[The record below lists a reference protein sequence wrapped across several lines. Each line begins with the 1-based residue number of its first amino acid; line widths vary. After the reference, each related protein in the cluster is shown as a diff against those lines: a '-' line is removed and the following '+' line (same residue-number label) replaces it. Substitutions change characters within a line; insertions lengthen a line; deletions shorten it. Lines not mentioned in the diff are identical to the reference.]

1 MQMYMKFIL
10 EELKR
15 YKVVYVLLNMFIFSI
30 LYMFISDDEWF
41 GVNKIKD
48 IVKDEVTREKI
59 DEDKNMIESAKI
71 YEGYSNFSQ
80 FFVNEVK
87 TDVIAEIDKV
97 EKDVEIQFNQD
108 TIEKSLMEM
117 YFNRLYFSIVTG
129 CLLGY
134 GDIYPES
141 MRLKALVSIQALLTI
156 IIIVL

>member
-15 YKVVYVLLNMFIFSI
+15 FKVVYVLLNMFIFSI

-48 IVKDEVTREKI
+48 IVKDEATRDKL
-59 DEDKNMIESAKI
+59 DEDKNMIEGAKI

-80 FFVNEVK
+80 FFDNEVK